1 MKKELI
7 GLLAAFTLA
16 SSVWCGTA
24 FAADPSGAAGYADQ
38 AQLKPAITAQASK
51 AGKVSKSGKAK
62 RVQMY
67 LVSKIGDTK
76 ISYNKSGLVTKRAG
90 KYETKKYS
98 YSKKRVK
105 AYTTTTSY
113 ARTKTKVSYDKRG
126 RVAKLKSSGSSSYAN
141 YTVSYSYGTKNRVK
155 KATWKYASPSSN
167 RTVSYT
173 YGKKGRL
180 TASKSSDG
188 MKTLYGY
195 DSKGNLT
202 GFQAKSGSTRYVFNT
217 YTYKNGRIAK
227 RVQETNGV
235 GGWTIA
241 DSYSYKK
248 VSVPKKYVSLI
259 KKQQRVLVG
268 NPDSALPL

>member
-62 RVQMY
+62 KVQMY

-113 ARTKTKVSYDKRG
+113 TRTNTKVSY
-126 RVAKLKSSGSSSYAN
+126 
-141 YTVSYSYGTKNRVK
+141 
-155 KATWKYASPSSN
+155 
-167 RTVSYT
+167 
-173 YGKKGRL
+173 GKKENV
-180 TASKSSDG
+180 SKQHISFNSSAV
-188 MKTLYGY
+188 
-195 DSKGNLT
+195 N
-202 GFQAKSGSTRYVFNT
+202 ST
-217 YTYKNGRIAK
+217 
-227 RVQETNGV
+227 
-235 GGWTIA
+235 
-241 DSYSYKK
+241 D
-248 VSVPKKYVSLI
+248 
-259 KKQQRVLVG
+259 
-268 NPDSALPL
+268 